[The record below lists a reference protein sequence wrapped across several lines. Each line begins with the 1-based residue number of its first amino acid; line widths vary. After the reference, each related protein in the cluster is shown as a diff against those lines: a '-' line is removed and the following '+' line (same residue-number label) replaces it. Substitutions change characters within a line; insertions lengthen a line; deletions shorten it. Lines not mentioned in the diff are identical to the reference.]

1 MTARDPYFVKRGRVD
16 EDRHIRAV
24 DSSLRFMHN
33 HIDVYG
39 NPVRVSSTP
48 QNDRAPLTSE

>member
-24 DSSLRFMHN
+24 HSSLRFMHN

-39 NPVRVSSTP
+39 NPVRVSIHARTMEH
-48 QNDRAPLTSE
+48 D

>member
-33 HIDVYG
+33 RLDVYG
-39 NPVRVSSTP
+39 NLVRVYHMF
-48 QNDRAPLTSE
+48 QWDGA